1 MRGGWALLLA
11 LAAGPLGAQSRGT
24 IRGDVVASEAL
35 GVGKHFMVY
44 LPPSYSTQ
52 PSRRYPV
59 AYYLHGLGGRE
70 TDWLSV
76 GGIDAVADSLIAAG
90 MPETIIVMPDG
101 DDGWYSTWVDPVSYE
116 ACRDSL
122 AREAPERVCVRS
134 ARYDEYIARDLVAYV
149 DRSYRTLA
157 DARHRGIGGLS
168 MGGYG
173 AFKLALAFPGTFAA
187 AASHSGALSRL
198 LVGPRPFVAP
208 PEYAVTVDTLL
219 RGYFARTGTRLYGRA
234 LATWQANDPGILAAR
249 LQAAGSTVPALYFD
263 CGVADELLREN
274 QALAYEL
281 TRLAIPH
288 RYHEHPGAHTWR
300 YWNTHV
306 RESLA
311 WMLGVIGPR

>member
-1 MRGGWALLLA
+1 MRASWGLLLA
-11 LAAGPLGAQSRGT
+11 LAAAPLGAQARGT
-24 IRGDVVASEAL
+24 VRGDVVASAAL

-101 DDGWYSTWVDPVSYE
+101 DDGWYSTWVDPVSYD

-122 AREAPERVCVRS
+122 AREAPERACVRS
-134 ARYDEYIARDLVAYV
+134 ARYDEYVARDLVAHV
-149 DRSYRTLA
+149 DASYRTLA
-157 DARHRGIGGLS
+157 DRRHRGIGGLS

-208 PEYAVTVDTLL
+208 PEYATSVDTLL
-219 RGYFARTGTRLYGRA
+219 RGYFARNGTRLYGRA
-234 LATWQANDPGILAAR
+234 LATWQANDPGILAAG
-249 LQAAGSTVPALYFD
+249 LQTTGAALPALYFD
-263 CGVADELLREN
+263 CGLADDLLPEN
-274 QALAYEL
+274 QALDYEL
-281 TRLAIPH
+281 TRLGIPH
-288 RYHEHPGAHTWR
+288 RYHEHPGAHSWR